1 MLNKH
6 QIFGQIGE
14 AVATNYLKKNKYKIL
29 ATNYITPLGE
39 IDIIAKYKSI
49 FIFVE
54 VKTRATKSFGLPQD
68 AVNKRKQQHIENSAE
83 IFMKQHKLND
93 VDYRFD
99 IIEIVGV
106 PPDSLEINHI
116 ENAFV

>member
-6 QIFGQIGE
+6 QIFGKIGE

-39 IDIIAKYKSI
+39 IDIVAKQGSI
-49 FIFVE
+49 FVFVE
-54 VKTRATKSFGLPQD
+54 VKTRASKAFGLPQE
-68 AVNKRKQQHIENSAE
+68 AVNRRKQYHIENSAV
-83 IFMKQHKLND
+83 IFMKRHKIQD

-99 IIEIVGV
+99 IIEIIGT
-106 PPDSLEINHI
+106 PPNNLEINHI